1 MTLRFGLSCVSLLAL
16 AVPATFAISAL
27 LRLRPT
33 SHRPSALP
41 ASVVAFTAAL
51 LFSLGAL
58 LQRAAHVDAA
68 HLGVRVDVVTC
79 LMLMLVVTLGV
90 VIERYSRTYLGSDPG
105 FPRYQRWLLL
115 TLSFV
120 TALVIADNLAVV
132 ALGWTAAGLALHQ
145 LLTFHRDRH
154 AALVVAHK
162 KFLVCRLA
170 DLFLV
175 VSLALVH
182 HNVQGFGF
190 DDIAA
195 WVRVHPDLN
204 PQMQA
209 AAVCVVFAVVL
220 RSAQLPFHGWLIQVM
235 EAPTPVS
242 ALLHAGVVNIG
253 GFVLIRL
260 SPWMARAEFAQ
271 LLLVVFGLT
280 SAILAALI
288 MTTRVSIKVAL
299 AWSTCAQMGFMLV
312 QCGLGLWHLAMLHL
326 VAHSLYKAHAFLS
339 AGTTVDGWRVQ
350 FLTTLSPPSSNARL
364 AVAVVLAWAIG
375 ATAVFVGDL
384 AGVERGASVPLALM
398 VSLSLV
404 PLLTHI
410 VDGTARRAALAIR
423 IVGVLLLYIGWHAAA
438 ANVMPT
444 STSAPSIV
452 AVALVIVAFL
462 GLFVVKATLQQ
473 RPHGR
478 LARRLAP
485 ALFAG
490 FYIDE
495 RFTRLAFWLWPPP
508 QRRRAHSLR
517 PGRSQ
522 TVIEVGT

>member
-1 MTLRFGLSCVSLLAL
+1 MTLLRFGLSCVPLLAL
-16 AVPATFAISAL
+16 AVPAIFAASAL
-27 LRLRPT
+27 FPARPPGQ
-33 SHRPSALP
+33 RPSALS
-41 ASVVAFTAAL
+41 ASVVAFGAAV
-51 LFSLGAL
+51 LFSIGAL
-58 LQRAAHVDAA
+58 LQRTTHVDTAR
-68 HLGVRVDVVTC
+68 LGVRVDVVTC
-79 LMLMLVVTLGV
+79 IMLLLVVTLGI
-90 VIERYSRTYLGSDPG
+90 VIERYSRSYLGSDTG

-115 TLSFV
+115 TLSCV
-120 TALVIADNLAVV
+120 TALVVADNLAVV
-132 ALGWTAAGLALHQ
+132 ALCWTAAGLALHQ
-145 LLTFHRDRH
+145 LLTFHRDRR

-162 KFLVCRLA
+162 KFLVSRLA

-182 HNVQGFGF
+182 HNVRGFGF

-260 SPWMARAEFAQ
+260 SPWMGRAEFAQ
-271 LLLVVFGLT
+271 LLLVVVGLT

-288 MTTRVSIKVAL
+288 MTTRISIKVAL

-339 AGTTVDGWRVQ
+339 AGTTVDGWRVRS
-350 FLTTLSPPSSNARL
+350 LTTMIPSSNLRL
-364 AVAVVLAWAIG
+364 AVAVVGAAAIG
-375 ATAVFVGDL
+375 VATVFLGDL
-384 AGVERGASVPLALM
+384 VGIESFSAPLALM

-404 PLLTHI
+404 PLLVHMA
-410 VDGTARRAALAIR
+410 DGAARQAAIAVR
-423 IVGVLLLYIGWHAAA
+423 IAGVVVLYLGWHAVAA
-438 ANVMPT
+438 TVMPT
-444 STSAPSIV
+444 PTSSPGLLAVAIV
-452 AVALVIVAFL
+452 AVAFL

-473 RPHGR
+473 RPHGL

-485 ALFAG
+485 TLFAG
-490 FYIDE
+490 FSLDE
-495 RFTRLAFWLWPPP
+495 RFTRLAFRLWPPP
-508 QRRRAHSLR
+508 LRRPARVLRAAH
-517 PGRSQ
+517 SQ
-522 TVIEVGT
+522 TVVEVGT